1 MAEILSSEEMRVL
14 CAITR
19 RDPVVR
25 FAKSTA
31 NRLISFG
38 LVEPVGI
45 NLLPTLAG
53 RDYVDSLWASCAD
66 FMPDALSRSD
76 WTALGS
82 LLIAAIALW
91 RTFVTPVRTLRTS
104 VLREIAEVRLELT
117 ALAEKIPFG
126 VQSRER
132 VSAAVGRG
140 GNVEIFKR
148 EATSDADEVEG
159 LIARLPELENLSRF
173 QNYGDMEAKAQGVA
187 GVRARA
193 RQLAEKYASAI
204 AADDATRAYLRDAA
218 SARALQGQRGAAPRW
233 TAQIGQALEGSNESA
248 VDLQWTCWSVL
259 AFERQVD
266 VKITYWFIWSGW

>member
-1 MAEILSSEEMRVL
+1 ML
-14 CAITR
+14 
-19 RDPVVR
+19 
-25 FAKSTA
+25 
-31 NRLISFG
+31 
-38 LVEPVGI
+38 
-45 NLLPTLAG
+45 
-53 RDYVDSLWASCAD
+53 
-66 FMPDALSRSD
+66 DALSRSD

-148 EATSDADEVEG
+148 EATSDADEVKG

-173 QNYGDMEAKAQGVA
+173 QSYADMEAKAQAVA
-187 GVRARA
+187 GVRTRA

-218 SARALQGQRGAAPRW
+218 SARALQGQRGAAPR
-233 TAQIGQALEGSNESA
+233 
-248 VDLQWTCWSVL
+248 
-259 AFERQVD
+259 
-266 VKITYWFIWSGW
+266 